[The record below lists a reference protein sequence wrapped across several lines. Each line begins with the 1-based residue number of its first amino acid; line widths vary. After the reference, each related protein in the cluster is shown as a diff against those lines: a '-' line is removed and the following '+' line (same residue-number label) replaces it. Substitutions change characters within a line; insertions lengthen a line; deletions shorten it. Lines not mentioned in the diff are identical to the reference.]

1 MKRIFAIAFFC
12 FVSIIDIVA
21 QCPMCKATAESSLEA
36 GGNAA
41 LGLNTGILYLFF
53 TPYII
58 VAVLGG
64 LWWYNRKKS
73 KADLAK

>member
-1 MKRIFAIAFFC
+1 
-12 FVSIIDIVA
+12 
-21 QCPMCKATAESSLEA
+21 MCKATAESSLEA